1 MMRRYH
7 FLVYCNGCA
16 DGVAV
21 AAEAK
26 TEKEARER
34 IKAFYGEID
43 DILLMKVEKL

>member
-1 MMRRYH
+1 MRRYH
-7 FLVYCNGCA
+7 FLVYRNGCA

-26 TEKEARER
+26 TEREARER
-34 IKAFYGEID
+34 IKAFYGNVD